1 MNILYLFQFSMID
14 ILYRS
19 RQKENLDKN
28 ALNFLSSLNEDA
40 NILSYDILGTQA
52 HCLMLHK
59 IGILTSNELSQILS
73 SLRKIKFDSKNRG
86 KIQNLLP
93 NELYLSEDI
102 HELIESIVIQ
112 DIGLDIGGKM
122 HTGRSRNDQV
132 ILDIRMKLR
141 NDILDICEL
150 IINVIKSLVRKSKE
164 HTNTIISLYTHLQQA
179 QIGTVS
185 HYLLS
190 YSFTL
195 LRDLERVS
203 SSFEKNNLSPLGSC
217 AIGGTGI
224 PIDRNYT
231 ASLLGFKG
239 LLENSIDA
247 TSSRDS
253 LIEYLSFLSILMSTL
268 SRIAE
273 DFILWSTSEFNYI
286 ELSDKYSST
295 SSVMPQKKNPDPLE
309 IIRSRTSIVMG
320 MLMSSLSLIKNLPS
334 GYHRDLQD
342 LKPLLSKST
351 TIVKESLSIMKG
363 VIDTFIV
370 KEKNTCNSANKSYG
384 VSLDIAE
391 QIVIKYNISFRKVHK
406 LIGRLVQHAVKNEN
420 ISLSEIAKE
429 DVNKIIKFTKIKI
442 DVDELMYIIKDTTP
456 EKSLLLRKSYGSPNP
471 MQQKDMINSIEKSL
485 LVYGKVISQRK
496 KLLDAAFD
504 NLKKEVLL
512 NTIFDNKKKIKL

>member
-1 MNILYLFQFSMID
+1 LYLFQFIMID

-19 RQKENLDKN
+19 RQKENLDKDV
-28 ALNFLSSLNEDA
+28 LNFLSSLNEDV

-52 HCLMLHK
+52 HCLMLNK
-59 IGILTSNELSQILS
+59 IGILTPDELSKILS
-73 SLRKIKFDSKNRG
+73 SLSKIKFESKNKERL
-86 KIQNLLP
+86 QNIFSDKLF
-93 NELYLSEDI
+93 LSEDI
-102 HELIESIVIQ
+102 HELIETLVIE
-112 DIGLDIGGKM
+112 DIGIDIGGKM

-132 ILDIRMKLR
+132 ILDVRMKLR
-141 NDILDICEL
+141 DDIIDICEL
-150 IINVIKSLVRKSKE
+150 IINLIKSLIGKSKE
-164 HTNTIISLYTHLQQA
+164 HTHTIISLYTHLQQA

-190 YSFTL
+190 YSFNL

-203 SSFEKNNLSPLGSC
+203 SSFQKINLSPLGSC

-231 ASLLGFKG
+231 AYLLGFEG

-253 LIEYLSFLSILMSTL
+253 MIEYLSFLSILMSTL

-286 ELSDKYSST
+286 ELSDRYSST

-309 IIRSRTSIVMG
+309 IIRSRTSIVIG
-320 MLMSSLSLIKNLPS
+320 MLISSLSLIKNLPS

-342 LKPLLSKST
+342 LKPLLSNSA
-351 TIVKESLSIMKG
+351 TIVKESLLIMKG
-363 VIDTFIV
+363 VIDTFNV
-370 KEKNTCNSANKSYG
+370 NKKNAFNSANKSYG

-406 LIGRLVQHAVKNEN
+406 LIGAIVQHAVKNEN
-420 ISLSEIAKE
+420 ISLSQISKE
-429 DVNKIIKFTKIKI
+429 DVNKILKFTQIKI
-442 DVDELMYIIKDTTP
+442 NIDELMSIIKDTTP
-456 EKSLLLRKSYGSPNP
+456 EKSILFRNSYGSPNP
-471 MQQKDMINSIEKSL
+471 MQQKDMVNSIEKSL
-485 LVYGKVISQRK
+485 LVYCKVVSERK
-496 KLLDAAFD
+496 ELLYAAFD
-504 NLKKEVLL
+504 NLEKEVIL
-512 NTIFDNKKKIKL
+512 NTIVDNEKNY